1 MHFRIGFIV
10 KQSINFEVSRSVHNN
25 HNAMQGIFGGGGD
38 FFLVCVV
45 FCLFVCFFNNV
56 FAE

>member
-25 HNAMQGIFGGGGD
+25 HYVMQGIFGGGG
-38 FFLVCVV
+38 FFGVCV
-45 FCLFVCFFNNV
+45 FLFACFFNNV